1 MRAVLI
7 HPQSV
12 NVHQTPNDVDGGIL
26 SKVEQDRNSDP
37 FLLDTLPLTSE
48 ILSKRAERKAITK
61 VQSECLMQLGS
72 PLQEQYERSYTC
84 GEYLYHKQNTKTGEQ
99 KVFTGY
105 CKKRWCTVCA
115 SHKTAEMMNGYL
127 EPLKELPDLHF
138 VTLTVVSVIG
148 DELKDRMK
156 SMQTTFVQIKD
167 SMRKK
172 GLKLS
177 GVRKLESNHNP
188 SEDTYNPH
196 YHLILSGRIEA
207 LTLIDEWLTRNPDCS
222 IKAQKV
228 QKADDD
234 SFKELFKYTVKS
246 LVNDEFHP
254 EAQDTIYR
262 AMFGVRAFQPF
273 GDVKKSPVTNDN
285 YSDDTDLS
293 IDDVDTSQTGEW
305 VTLGVYTWNTYH
317 LNWYNDRNET
327 LRPVQIR
334 EKIFGM
340 LSQFRE

>member
-1 MRAVLI
+1 MNTLSI
-7 HPQSV
+7 HPPNV

-26 SKVEQDRNSDP
+26 PKVKGNDDSHSL
-37 FLLDTLPLTSE
+37 LLDTLQLTSE
-48 ILSKRAERKAITK
+48 LLSKRAERKLITK
-61 VQSECLMQLGS
+61 AQVECLMHLDS
-72 PLQEQYERSYTC
+72 PLREQYERTYIC
-84 GEYLYHKQNTKTGEQ
+84 GEHVYHKQHTVTGEQ

-105 CKKRWCTVCA
+105 CNKRWCTVCA

-156 SMQTTFVQIKD
+156 SMQSTFVQIKD

-188 SEDTYNPH
+188 IENTYNPH
-196 YHLILSGRIEA
+196 YHLILSGRIES
-207 LTLIDEWLTRNPDCS
+207 LTLVDEWLTRNPDCS
-222 IKAQKV
+222 IKAQNIQV
-228 QKADDD
+228 ADDD

-246 LVNDEFHP
+246 LVDNEFHP

-262 AMFGVRAFQPF
+262 AMFGVRAFQSF
-273 GDVKKSPVTNDN
+273 GDVKKSSVTNDN
-285 YSDDTDLS
+285 HSDDTDLA
-293 IDDVDTSQTGEW
+293 IEDVDDSQTGEW
-305 VTLGVYTWNTYH
+305 VTLGVYTWISHERNW
-317 LNWYNDRNET
+317 LNYRNEP
-327 LRPVQIR
+327 LRYVSIR
-334 EKIFGM
+334 PKIETM